1 MSAIRVRSRRLRSL
15 LLVVGAYQSPG
26 RSAASF
32 SSSDRA
38 GSGGS
43 VSRAA
48 SQCLLGLGEGGEFGL
63 PPGFQAAGH
72 QPVVRFDRV
81 EGAFGAVG
89 LVAGAFDGELG
100 GPADPLMP
108 VGDLVGGGQREMRS
122 RWGSTLPTIVRPPP
136 RPPWRRRWTGRRGW

>member
-1 MSAIRVRSRRLRSL
+1 MSAITVRSSRLRSL
-15 LLVVGAYQSPG
+15 LLVVGACQSPG

-32 SSSDRA
+32 SSSDRP

-108 VGDLVGGGQREMRS
+108 VGDLVGGGQRERDLVGVQRFQQS
-122 RWGSTLPTIVRPPP
+122 FGHRR
-136 RPPWRRRWTGRRGW
+136 RPPWPRRWTGRRGW